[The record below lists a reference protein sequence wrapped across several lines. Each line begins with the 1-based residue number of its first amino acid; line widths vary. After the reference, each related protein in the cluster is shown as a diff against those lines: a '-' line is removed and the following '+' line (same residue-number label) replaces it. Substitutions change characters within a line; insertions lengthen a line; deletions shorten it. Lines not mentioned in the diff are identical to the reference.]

1 MHLPSKWLCFFNFC
15 WWIIIGKDWQENKT
29 CKTSLWN
36 MLNPHFCTCWTCL
49 YPVFLDNLEG
59 VAQLPSNLFQTA
71 GTSNLQPTTAQ
82 GMMIALIGNDVD
94 QKRDQCQNKTSQVTL
109 LVARGHTQNLFF
121 PGDRPG
127 ERRERRLQCTP
138 HIHLAP
144 LSQ

>member
-1 MHLPSKWLCFFNFC
+1 MRKLKKNNGIIEESHRTIEANDAQIEEKHGKIQKTIQKWKKNMEQSK
-15 WWIIIGKDWQENKT
+15 KT
-29 CKTSLWN
+29 
-36 MLNPHFCTCWTCL
+36 
-49 YPVFLDNLEG
+49 
-59 VAQLPSNLFQTA
+59 
-71 GTSNLQPTTAQ
+71 
-82 GMMIALIGNDVD
+82 I
-94 QKRDQCQNKTSQVTL
+94 DQCQNKTSQVTL

>member
-1 MHLPSKWLCFFNFC
+1 M
-15 WWIIIGKDWQENKT
+15 
-29 CKTSLWN
+29 KTSEKNYENHVKISENFGTINENNAQIEEKHGKIQKTIQKWKKN
-36 MLNPHFCTCWTCL
+36 MEQSKKT
-49 YPVFLDNLEG
+49 
-59 VAQLPSNLFQTA
+59 
-71 GTSNLQPTTAQ
+71 
-82 GMMIALIGNDVD
+82 I
-94 QKRDQCQNKTSQVTL
+94 DQCQNKTSQVTL

>member
-1 MHLPSKWLCFFNFC
+1 MTRVDIHQYFISYWLKYC
-15 WWIIIGKDWQENKT
+15 IG
-29 CKTSLWN
+29 
-36 MLNPHFCTCWTCL
+36 
-49 YPVFLDNLEG
+49 FLMVAANLE
-59 VAQLPSNLFQTA
+59 V
-71 GTSNLQPTTAQ
+71 
-82 GMMIALIGNDVD
+82 
-94 QKRDQCQNKTSQVTL
+94 CQDKTSQVTL